1 MNQNNQ
7 DLILTLIKRY
17 KIFILLYIVVF
28 ALGIYVLGFSGE
40 PEFLKAPIPSIYNN
54 QKDLKQLKI
63 DVEAKKSDL
72 NRILEEKK
80 QKNEAAKKAT
90 VKDFYQISNIGDIV
104 SDYTPMFDNI
114 ITMIRQNGLRM
125 KSIKYTPNPTEDN
138 LIKNGN
144 GVYSGCRVDFVLV
157 GYYPQ
162 FSTFLGDIENYP
174 YFINVSKFEITPYQY
189 DKRILIANVSI
200 VFYSK
205 RN

>member
-7 DLILTLIKRY
+7 DLILTLLKKY
-17 KIFILLYIVVF
+17 KIIILLYVVVI
-28 ALGIYVLGFSGE
+28 ALGIYFLGFSSE
-40 PEFLKAPIPSIYNN
+40 PEYLKAPISSIYNN

-63 DVEAKKSDL
+63 DVESKKSDL
-72 NRILEEKK
+72 ERILEDKK
-80 QKNEAAKKAT
+80 RKNEAAKKAT
-90 VKDFYQISNIGDIV
+90 VKDFYQIANIGDIV

-125 KSIKYTPNPTEDN
+125 KSIKYTPNPSEDN
-138 LIKNGN
+138 LIKNGK
-144 GVYSGCRVDFVLV
+144 GVYSGCRVDFVLI

-162 FSTFLGDIENYP
+162 FSAFLGDIENYP

-189 DKRILIANVSI
+189 DKKILIANVSI
-200 VFYSK
+200 VFYSN